1 MLVGEYWSD
10 KNSCVLID
18 HRGFTKL
25 YSKDPWGY
33 LKEMQVM
40 VLPIKKPE
48 QGIATKG
55 RVHETALLGV
65 PLRKLSFTPQKSVY

>member
-1 MLVGEYWSD
+1 
-10 KNSCVLID
+10 
-18 HRGFTKL
+18 
-25 YSKDPWGY
+25 
-33 LKEMQVM
+33 M